1 MDAGVLNTSLSD
13 NITMLRNVKAS
24 SRLFLKLL
32 KESHSQFLWSRLGS
46 CLPIPTEEEYQNVK
60 DQLIKMSLLDNY
72 DPTQTSNK
80 VVKIAT
86 KIFGQTMV
94 QVIKNKHDDGLI
106 NIDMNNDDSDCI
118 MAIFD
123 NSENDDS
130 SRIL

>member
-1 MDAGVLNTSLSD
+1 MDAASDTSLSY
-13 NITMLRNVKAS
+13 NITMLRNVKAL

-32 KESHSQFLWSRLGS
+32 RESHSQFLWSKLAS

-60 DQLIKMSLLDNY
+60 DQFIKMSLLDSY
-72 DPTQTSNK
+72 DPTQASNK
-80 VVKIAT
+80 VVIIAS

-106 NIDMNNDDSDCI
+106 NIDMNNDDSDDI
-118 MAIFD
+118 IAIFD
-123 NSENDDS
+123 NSENTDS